1 MIDESVCSDILRA
14 VDRQFD
20 EQVDFLAGLVRIP
33 SQRGHESAA
42 QDAMASA
49 YASLDYSVDRWEID
63 LESIRHLPGFSPVVA
78 PYENAVNVVATHR
91 ARESVGRS
99 LILNGHIDVVPTGPL
114 SGWSRDPYDPAII
127 DGWMHGRGAGDMKA
141 GLTANLYALLAL
153 RKIGA
158 QPAANVFLQS
168 VVEEECTGNGAL
180 ACVQRG
186 YRADAAFIPEPL
198 EPKLMRAQ
206 VGPLWFQV
214 QVSGDPQH
222 ASGGFN
228 EAGANAI
235 EKAMILIAAL
245 KRLEIVRNEQ
255 KHQHEHFKDHAHPIR
270 FNLGKIA
277 GGDWASS
284 VPAWC
289 HFDMRVAVYPGESL
303 PTARREIEECIAR
316 AAAADPYLRNHLP
329 KVIYNGFMA
338 EGYVLAD
345 APELESALRTS
356 HERVWGEALREHST
370 AAASDARYFGLYQ
383 STPTLVYGPSCRRP
397 HGFDEAVDLESLRK
411 VTQTM
416 ALFVAQWCRLERL

>member
-1 MIDESVCSDILRA
+1 MIDDTVCKDILRA
-14 VDRQFD
+14 VDRRFD
-20 EQVDFLAGLVRIP
+20 RQVEFLADLVRIP
-33 SQRGHESAA
+33 SQRGEEAAA
-42 QDAMASA
+42 QEMMASI
-49 YASLDYSVDRWEID
+49 YASFDYEVDRWEVELD
-63 LESIRHLPGFSPVVA
+63 SLRHMPGFSPVIE
-78 PYENAVNVVATHR
+78 PYRSAVNVVATHR
-91 ARESVGRS
+91 AHKSVGRS

-114 SGWSRDPYDPAII
+114 SGWSRDPYEPAII

-153 RKIGA
+153 REIGF
-158 QPAANVFLQS
+158 QPAANVYLQS

-180 ACVQRG
+180 ACLQRG

-198 EPKLMRAQ
+198 EPQLMRAQ
-206 VGPLWFQV
+206 VGPIWFQV

-235 EKAMILIAAL
+235 EKAMMLIGAL
-245 KRLEIVRNEQ
+245 KRLEIDRNAQ
-255 KHQHEHFKDHAHPIR
+255 KHRHEHFENHAHPIR

-303 PTARREIEECIAR
+303 AGARREIEECIAR
-316 AAAADPYLRNHLP
+316 AAAEDTYLPNHAP

-338 EGYVLAD
+338 EGYVLAG
-345 APELESALRTS
+345 APELESALRRS
-356 HERVWGEALREHST
+356 HEKVWGEALREHST
-370 AAASDARYFGLYQ
+370 SAASDARFFGLYQ
-383 STPTLVYGPSCRRP
+383 SAPTLVYGPSCRRP
-397 HGFDEAVDLESLRK
+397 HGYDEAVDLESLRK

-416 ALFVAQWCRLERL
+416 ALFVAQWCDLERL

>member
-1 MIDESVCSDILRA
+1 MIDESVSNDILRA

-20 EQVDFLAGLVRIP
+20 DQVGFLADLVRIP
-33 SQRGHESAA
+33 SQRGHEAAA
-42 QDAMASA
+42 QDAMAGA
-49 YASLDYSVDRWEID
+49 YASLGYDVDRWQID
-63 LESIRHLPGFSPVVA
+63 LDSLRHLPGFSPVLE
-78 PYENAVNVVATHR
+78 PYQNAVNVVATHR
-91 ARESVGRS
+91 ARRPVGRS

-114 SGWSRDPYDPAII
+114 SGWSRDPYDPAIV

-141 GLTANLYALLAL
+141 GLTANLYALIAL

-180 ACVQRG
+180 ACLQRG
-186 YRADAAFIPEPL
+186 YRADAAFIPEPM

-206 VGPLWFQV
+206 VGPIWFQV

-228 EAGANAI
+228 EEGANAI
-235 EKAMILIAAL
+235 EKAMMLIGAL
-245 KRLEIVRNEQ
+245 KQMEIARNGQ
-255 KHQHEHFKDHAHPIR
+255 QDRHEHFEDHSHPIR

-303 PTARREIEECIAR
+303 SAARREIEECISR
-316 AAAADPYLRNHLP
+316 AAAADPYLRNHAP

-338 EGYVLAD
+338 EGYVLTGAE
-345 APELESALRTS
+345 ELESALRRS

-370 AAASDARYFGLYQ
+370 SAATDARFFGLYQ

-397 HGFDEAVDLESLRK
+397 HGNDEAVDLESLRK

-416 ALFVAQWCRLERL
+416 ALFVAQWCGLERR

>member
-1 MIDESVCSDILRA
+1 MIDEAVCNDILRA
-14 VDRQFD
+14 VDEQFD
-20 EQVDFLAGLVRIP
+20 EQAAFLAELVRIP
-33 SQRGHESAA
+33 SQRGQEAPA

-49 YASLDYSVDRWEID
+49 YAALDYDVDRWEVD
-63 LESIRHLPGFSPVVA
+63 LDSIRHMPGFSPVVG
-78 PYENAVNVVATHR
+78 PYQSAVNVVATHR
-91 ARESVGRS
+91 ARESAGHS

-114 SGWSRDPYDPAII
+114 SGWSRDPYDPAVI

-141 GLTANLYALLAL
+141 GLTANLYALCAL
-153 RKIGA
+153 RRIGA
-158 QPAANVFLQS
+158 QPAASVYLQS

-180 ACVQRG
+180 ACLQRG
-186 YRADAAFIPEPL
+186 YRAEAAFIPEPL

-206 VGPLWFQV
+206 VGPIWFQV

-235 EKAMILIAAL
+235 EKAMVLIGAL
-245 KRLEIVRNEQ
+245 KQLEIDRNDQ
-255 KHQHEHFKDHAHPIR
+255 KHRHKHFTDHPHPIR

-289 HFDMRVAVYPGESL
+289 HFDMRVAVYPGEPLS
-303 PTARREIEECIAR
+303 TARRDIEECIAR
-316 AAAADPYLRNHLP
+316 TAAADPYLRNHAP

-338 EGYVLAD
+338 EGYVLGG
-345 APELESALRTS
+345 APELESALARS
-356 HERVWGEALREHST
+356 HEKVWGEALREHST
-370 AAASDARYFGLYQ
+370 SAATDARFFGLYQ

-397 HGFDEAVDLESLRK
+397 HGYDEAVELESLRK

-416 ALFVAQWCRLERL
+416 ALFVAYWCGLERL